1 MVYYVVYKAAKNY
14 SNRGLIPAGLR
25 GLGCR
30 QINKTFWEFDK
41 EKTYRVLRLLD
52 KNRPVILRRIK
63 EVRKRSIIHG
73 KIQDLGS
80 LIVVTYK
87 APREKSETIRN
98 FAQKAPCIRLCSRVY
113 AFYQR
118 QQKFDSENKL
128 IDAQGLAAFIKELNG
143 EVRLIPK
150 IVALNEQSTQRLT
163 DETKQ
168 HMEREILGIIQKCKQ
183 VYDEVLG
190 NECSNEKVSETL
202 RRLRARYVRAERKAG
217 FYSAWMAVD
226 LSRDVRKAYK
236 ALLKLRHLSR

>member
-25 GLGCR
+25 ALGCK
-30 QINKTFWEFDK
+30 QINKTFWEFEK
-41 EKTYRVLRLLD
+41 EKTYKVLRLLE
-52 KNRPVILRRIK
+52 KNQPVILKRIK

-80 LIVVTYK
+80 LIVVTFK
-87 APREKSETIRN
+87 APREKRETIRG
-98 FAQKAPCIRLCSRVY
+98 FAKKAPCIRLCRRAY

-118 QQKFDSENKL
+118 HQTFDSENKL

-150 IVALNEQSTQRLT
+150 IVALNEQSTQRLV

-168 HMEREILGIIQKCKQ
+168 HMEREILGIIQKSKQ
-183 VYDEVLG
+183 VYDKRLR
-190 NECSNEKVSETL
+190 NECSNVKLSETL
-202 RRLRARYVRAERKAG
+202 RRLRAQYVRIKRKAG

-226 LSRDVRKAYK
+226 LSRDVIKAYK